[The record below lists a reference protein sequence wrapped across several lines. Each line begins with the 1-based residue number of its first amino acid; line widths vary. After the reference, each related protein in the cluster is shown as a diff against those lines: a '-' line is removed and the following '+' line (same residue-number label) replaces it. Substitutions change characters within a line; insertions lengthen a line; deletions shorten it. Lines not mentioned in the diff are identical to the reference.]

1 MLLILIPAVAMLMT
15 WLSTKYSQKLSG
27 TQQISQNQDNPAQS
41 MTKSMN
47 LMMPLMTG
55 FFTFTLPSGIGIY
68 WIISSVMQIVQQY
81 TINKFFDR
89 KEDDFVVKVP
99 DKNRKRSKKRR

>member
-1 MLLILIPAVAMLMT
+1 
-15 WLSTKYSQKLSG
+15 
-27 TQQISQNQDNPAQS
+27 

-47 LMMPLMTG
+47 LMMPLLTG
-55 FFTFTLPSGIGIY
+55 WFTFSLPSGIGIY
-68 WIISSVMQIVQQY
+68 WIISSVMQIVQQFII
-81 TINKFFDR
+81 TLFFDR